1 VRWGLKET
9 DGLRETLTIRA
20 SIRTRIGI
28 LAVIVH
34 LLLFSAGALADST
47 TDIYKRKCAACHGAS
62 GAGDTMLG
70 KNLKVRSLRS
80 SEVQKLSDDELF
92 NIISKGRYKMPA
104 FDRKLSKDQI
114 HDLVRHI
121 RSLH

>member
-1 VRWGLKET
+1 M
-9 DGLRETLTIRA
+9 
-20 SIRTRIGI
+20 
-28 LAVIVH
+28 IVH
-34 LLLFSAGALADST
+34 LWLFSAGALAEST
-47 TDIYKRKCAACHGAS
+47 ADIYKRKCAACHGAS

-70 KNLKVRSLRS
+70 KNLKIRSLRS

-121 RSLH
+121 HSLH

>member
-1 VRWGLKET
+1 M
-9 DGLRETLTIRA
+9 
-20 SIRTRIGI
+20 
-28 LAVIVH
+28 IVH
-34 LLLFSAGALADST
+34 LWLFSAGALAEST
-47 TDIYKRKCAACHGAS
+47 ADIYKRKCAACHGAS

-104 FDRKLSKDQI
+104 FDRKLSKEQI